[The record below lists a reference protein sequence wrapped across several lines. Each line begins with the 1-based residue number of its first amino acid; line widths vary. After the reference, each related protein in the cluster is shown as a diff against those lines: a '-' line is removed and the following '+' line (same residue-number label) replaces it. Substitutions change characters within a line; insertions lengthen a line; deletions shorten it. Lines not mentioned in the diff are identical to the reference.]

1 MFRQFILKI
10 IAWLITLLLK
20 WGKEKIEH
28 FIDGDNAAPSLDQA
42 TELAYEPLAQKLI
55 EMDAHGDL
63 AAVDAVLRKLRDK
76 ALGRSDSDGQGE

>member
-1 MFRQFILKI
+1 MFRQLILKI

-20 WGKEKIEH
+20 WGKDKIEH
-28 FIDGDNAAPSLDQA
+28 FIEGDNAATSLDQA

-63 AAVDAVLRKLRDK
+63 AAVDTVLRKLRDK
-76 ALGRSDSDGQGE
+76 ALGHTDSGSQGQ